1 MNVQRCIMALAL
13 SLGICH
19 TSIAQAPAS
28 APAGSTGVCKDG
40 SYTNAV
46 NKSGACRGHE
56 GVQSWF
62 AADAPAAK
70 SSAKTAKEPKPSTAT
85 PPPAPAA
92 SAATTPA
99 AAVPAPAAAQSA
111 APRTTKTAATANVA
125 QAPGGGPG
133 MVWVNTASGV
143 YHVEGT
149 RYYGKTKQGKYM
161 TEADAQKAGYH
172 VAKGEV
178 N

>member
-1 MNVQRCIMALAL
+1 MNVQRSIMALAL
-13 SLGICH
+13 GFGMCH
-19 TSIAQAPAS
+19 AGIAQAPAA

-40 SYTNAV
+40 SYTNAAS
-46 NKSGACRGHE
+46 KSGACRGHK

-62 AADAPAAK
+62 AADASAGK
-70 SSAKTAKEPKPSTAT
+70 SSAKSAKESKTSTAAA
-85 PPPAPAA
+85 PPAPAGAAAPTPSATAPA
-92 SAATTPA
+92 SAS
-99 AAVPAPAAAQSA
+99 AQSA
-111 APRTTKTAATANVA
+111 PPKTTKTAATANVA

-143 YHVEGT
+143 YHVQGT

-172 VAKGEV
+172 VAKSETK
-178 N
+178 

>member
-1 MNVQRCIMALAL
+1 MNVQRSIMALAL
-13 SLGICH
+13 GLGICH
-19 TSIAQAPAS
+19 TGIAQAPAS

-40 SYTNAV
+40 SYTNAAS
-46 NKSGACRGHE
+46 KSGACRGHK

-62 AADAPAAK
+62 AADASAAK
-70 SSAKTAKEPKPSTAT
+70 SSAKSVKESLPSTA
-85 PPPAPAA
+85 APAA
-92 SAATTPA
+92 APATTPA
-99 AAVPAPAAAQSA
+99 ATVPAPAAAQSA
-111 APRTTKTAATANVA
+111 PSKTTKTAATTNVA

-178 N
+178 K